1 MGPEHDTLRDR
12 LLAQTEPDPARL
24 ARYREEVRA
33 MLERQEKTLWW
44 QKWYAGASWFAT
56 LLVVVLF
63 LILKPPET
71 PTGGVWLMP
80 YIIVLLVLVAG
91 AVELLRYYLNRSRV
105 ELLKEIKGLELLV
118 RELKDQLPRR

>member
-12 LLAQTEPDPARL
+12 LLAHAQPDPGRL
-24 ARYREEVRA
+24 AHYQEEVRA

-56 LLVVVLF
+56 LLVAVLF
-63 LILKPPET
+63 LILTPPKT

-80 YIIVLLVLVAG
+80 YIITAVVLLG
-91 AVELLRYYLNRSRV
+91 ATIELLKYYLNRSRV
-105 ELLKEIKGLELLV
+105 EILK
-118 RELKDQLPRR
+118 